1 MPNLNDPAQA
11 VAWLRSPAA
20 IRARCGV
27 ILEAAQADA
36 LAHFAL
42 RAERLAAAA
51 DTVAE
56 TIRANYHK

>member
-20 IRARCGV
+20 IRARCGLV
-27 ILEAAQADA
+27 LAAAQADA

-42 RAERLAAAA
+42 RAERLEAAA
-51 DTVAE
+51 DIVAE